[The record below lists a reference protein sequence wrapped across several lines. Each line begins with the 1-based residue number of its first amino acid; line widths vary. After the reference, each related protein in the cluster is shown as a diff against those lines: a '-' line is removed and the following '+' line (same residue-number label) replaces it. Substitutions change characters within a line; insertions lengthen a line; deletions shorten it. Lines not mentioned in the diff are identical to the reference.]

1 MYGGGRVRENGIMSR
16 LRALVVCCIAVL
28 AVAVVGC
35 SSSTKASKT
44 SATSAAPPTA
54 GPTTSYPA
62 GKEQICQ
69 ARDQLKT
76 SVAALTTPALLV
88 RGPSAIK
95 AAVDKVQTDLS
106 AVKSSASQDYQP
118 QVDAMQTALQQLQ
131 TAVGNLGN
139 GNVSDNLTAVG
150 SAIAKVGTTSSDLF
164 TKLRTACGS

>member
-1 MYGGGRVRENGIMSR
+1 VREKGIMSR
-16 LRALVVCCIAVL
+16 LGSLVVCCVAVL
-28 AVAVVGC
+28 TVAVVGC
-35 SSSTKASKT
+35 SSNTSASKT
-44 SATSAAPPTA
+44 PATSAAPATA

-76 SVAALTTPALLV
+76 SVAALTNPTLLV
-88 RGPSAIK
+88 GGASAIK

-118 QVDAMQTALQQLQ
+118 QVDAMQTAVQQLQ
-131 TAVGNLGN
+131 TAAGNLGN
-139 GNVSDNLTAVG
+139 GNVSDNLKAVG
-150 SAIAKVGTTSSDLF
+150 TAIAKVGTTSSDLF